1 MFFQNMFWIQKFVTN
16 QFKQWR
22 NCFVTWKQRIICAM
36 WKCLIKIE
44 STWRCRIKEQ
54 ATQLTLLF
62 CGRTIKCS
70 HWSCCTRELF
80 LKFFAIST
88 GNTCIGVYC
97 RPSDQQKRPQHRCFP
112 VNIAKSLILPILKNI
127 EIWLL
132 FNFSMVHSY
141 MDLKI

>member
-1 MFFQNMFWIQKFVTN
+1 MFCHMIVKHYLCNVKVFDQN
-16 QFKQWR
+16 
-22 NCFVTWKQRIICAM
+22 RI
-36 WKCLIKIE
+36 
-44 STWRCRIKEQ
+44 RIKER
-54 ATQLTLLF
+54 ATQLTLLYH
-62 CGRTIKCS
+62 GRTIKCS
-70 HWSCCTRELF
+70 HQSCCIRAI
-80 LKFFAIST
+80 LKNFAIST

-112 VNIAKSLILPILKNI
+112 VNIAKFLILPILKNI